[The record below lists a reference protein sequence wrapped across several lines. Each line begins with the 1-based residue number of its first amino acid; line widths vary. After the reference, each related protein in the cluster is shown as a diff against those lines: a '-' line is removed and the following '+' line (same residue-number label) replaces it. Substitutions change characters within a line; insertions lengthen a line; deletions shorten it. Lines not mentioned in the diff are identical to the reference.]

1 MRRRVATLSALALA
15 ALLVPATARPQSA
28 PPPAPA
34 AAPPPAAA
42 PAPPPP
48 GYAPPP
54 PANAPPPP
62 GYAPPPQPVYVQA
75 PPQPV
80 YVQAPPPKKKTIEL
94 TAFAGYQVNS
104 DIYLSTG
111 KLVVDD
117 AQAWG
122 AAISSEVRPGS
133 FAELRWTY
141 SDPKM
146 HASGS
151 SFNGSTPFHVQT
163 HYFQIGGLH
172 SVRRDRT
179 TIFGGATIG
188 AALFAPES
196 FETANG
202 KTYSLSDTWLFAFTL
217 GLGFKVDITPK
228 IGVRFDANVAAP
240 VYFTSG
246 GVYVGGGGAGLTVSG
261 GVPIWQW
268 NFLGG
273 LVFSP

>member
-1 MRRRVATLSALALA
+1 VY
-15 ALLVPATARPQSA
+15 
-28 PPPAPA
+28 
-34 AAPPPAAA
+34 
-42 PAPPPP
+42 APPPP
-48 GYAPPP
+48 GYAP
-54 PANAPPPP
+54 AP
-62 GYAPPPQPVYVQA
+62 GYAQQQP

-111 KLVVDD
+111 KLAVDD

-122 AAISSEVRPGS
+122 AAISSEVASGS

-146 HASGS
+146 HASGTS
-151 SFNGSTPFHVQT
+151 LLNGSTAFHVQT

-172 SVRRDRT
+172 GIRRDRT
-179 TIFGGATIG
+179 TFFGGATIG

-196 FETANG
+196 FTLSNG
-202 KTYSLSDTWLFAFTL
+202 TTRSLSDTWLFAFTL
-217 GLGFKVDITPK
+217 GLGLKVDLTPK
-228 IGVRFDANVAAP
+228 IGLRFDANVAAP
-240 VYFTSG
+240 VYFSSG

-261 GVPIWQW
+261 GVPVWQW

-273 LVFSP
+273 LTFSP